1 MRYIIIFGVTFLIAA
16 LLIFYPRK
24 YLYKYDNAITV
35 DYSTIEDTDAELW
48 TYEMDND
55 ILKNTNY
62 SDKKWVFE
70 ATGEG
75 NVNLIFY
82 YDKNEDKQKYKIE
95 YKIKIKNKKIYW
107 VEGKSLGLM
116 DFPNLY

>member
-24 YLYKYDNAITV
+24 YLYKYNNEITV
-35 DYSTIEDTDAELW
+35 DYSTIENTDDELW

-55 ILKNTNY
+55 ILKLIDH
-62 SDKKWVFE
+62 SDKKWRFKSN
-70 ATGEG
+70 G
-75 NVNLIFY
+75 NGIVNLIFY
-82 YDKNEDKQKYKIE
+82 YDKNEESQKYKIE
-95 YKIKIKNKKIYW
+95 YKIKIKKGTIYW
-107 VEGKSLGLM
+107 IEGKSLGLM